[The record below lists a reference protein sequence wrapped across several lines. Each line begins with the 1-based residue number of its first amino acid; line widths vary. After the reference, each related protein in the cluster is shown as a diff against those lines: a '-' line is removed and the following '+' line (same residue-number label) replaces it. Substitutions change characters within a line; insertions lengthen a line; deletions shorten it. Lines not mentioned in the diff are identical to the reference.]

1 MKGGQQ
7 MTHEQ
12 LNADIA
18 EYHGMVFRLAFSC
31 MGNRFDA
38 DDVTQEVFIRLYR
51 YKKTFSG
58 DEHKKAFLIRVTVNI
73 CKDMQKSAW
82 FKKRVPLDENIPASN
97 TSGENENENEGI
109 LQEYINELKPKYRAV
124 VFLHYYEGYSTSE
137 IAKMLKTPES
147 TITTRLSRA
156 RNYLKSQL
164 ISNKEVY
171 CL

>member
-18 EYHGMVFRLAFSC
+18 EYHKMVFRLAFSC

-51 YKKTFSG
+51 QKKTFSG
-58 DEHKKAFLIRVTVNI
+58 EEHKKAFLIRVAVNI

-82 FKKRVPLDENIPASN
+82 FKKRVPLDENIPADNIPDESK
-97 TSGENENENEGI
+97 NEEI
-109 LQEYINELKPKYRAV
+109 LQEYIKELKPKYRAV
-124 VFLHYYEGYSTSE
+124 VFLHYYEGYSTAE
-137 IAKMLKTPES
+137 IAKILKTPES

-156 RNYLKSQL
+156 RNYLKTQL
-164 ISNKEVY
+164 ITNKEVY